1 LTREYYNSFKD
12 DLHKA
17 TQTTKTDKE
26 TKEDYE
32 NRRKEF
38 LYDINTSGKYH
49 ILKEKNEEDYCQ
61 NCQGAFRQNRLVNG
75 SPQKRS

>member
-1 LTREYYNSFKD
+1 LTREYYTSFKD
-12 DLHKA
+12 DLTKA
-17 TQTTKTDKE
+17 QTTTKTDKE

-49 ILKEKNEEDYCQ
+49 ILKEKMKKTIVRIVREHF
-61 NCQGAFRQNRLVNG
+61 GKSG
-75 SPQKRS
+75 

>member
-49 ILKEKNEEDYCQ
+49 ILKEKMKKTIVRIVKEHF
-61 NCQGAFRQNRLVNG
+61 GKTG
-75 SPQKRS
+75 